1 MIRSLN
7 KEGAYFYLIKMPTQT
22 ALKSRQTKANCYAL
36 GTVLLWSTV
45 STAFK
50 LALAK
55 ASVLLVLTYAMLL
68 AACILFFYLL
78 VKKELSLL
86 SSLSKKEF
94 YSCSFLCFMLFIY
107 YNCLFIG
114 YTGLPVQIAQPINY
128 AWTIMLAVLGCL
140 ILKQPLK
147 RREIFWIF
155 FAFAGVLIISFGNSS
170 TMKESNVLS
179 LFCIFLSTV
188 LYALYWI
195 YNTKNSLP
203 STIKLFL
210 GFLGAGILGVIAL
223 LLQNKTLLLPK
234 SALLPTCY
242 IGLFE
247 LSIPFL
253 LWDKAICYT
262 KSISKIATIP
272 LISPFFALLWA
283 NLILGEQIKYINIIG
298 LLFIV
303 CGIFMQQH
311 SKK

>member
-1 MIRSLN
+1 MPSQ
-7 KEGAYFYLIKMPTQT
+7 KLISTPLGSQ
-22 ALKSRQTKANCYAL
+22 SKANLYAL

-55 ASVLLVLTYAMLL
+55 ASVLLVFTYAMLL
-68 AACILFFYLL
+68 ASVILFLYLL
-78 VKKELSLL
+78 LKKEISLL
-86 SSLSKKEF
+86 FSLSGKE
-94 YSCSFLCFMLFIY
+94 YCSCFLLSCMLFLY

-128 AWTIMLAVLGCL
+128 AWTIMLALLGCL
-140 ILKQPLK
+140 ILKQSLK
-147 RREIFWIF
+147 RREIFWIL
-155 FAFAGVLIISFGNSS
+155 FAFIGVVIISTGNAS
-170 TMKESNVLS
+170 TVKEENSLS
-179 LFCIFLSTV
+179 LFCIFLSTF

-195 YNTKNSLP
+195 YNTKNPLP
-203 STIKLFL
+203 SNIKLFL
-210 GFLGAGILGVIAL
+210 GFFGAGLLGL
-223 LLQNKTLLLPK
+223 STLLFQQETLLWPQ

-253 LWDKAICYT
+253 LWDKAILYT

-272 LISPFFALLWA
+272 LISPFLALLWA
-283 NLILGEQIKYINIIG
+283 QCILGEQIQFINIIG

-303 CGIFMQQH
+303 FGIFMQQ
-311 SKK
+311 KTKNDR

>member
-1 MIRSLN
+1 MSKQKQISTP
-7 KEGAYFYLIKMPTQT
+7 I
-22 ALKSRQTKANCYAL
+22 SRQSKANLFAL

-55 ASVLLVLTYAMLL
+55 ASVLLVFTYAMLL
-68 AACILFFYLL
+68 ASVILFLYLL
-78 VKKELSLL
+78 LKKEISLL
-86 SSLSKKEF
+86 FSLSKKEY
-94 YSCSFLCFMLFIY
+94 YSCFLLSCMLFLY

-128 AWTIMLAVLGCL
+128 AWTIMLALLSCL

-147 RREIFWIF
+147 RREIFWIL
-155 FAFAGVLIISFGNSS
+155 FAFIGVVIISTGNSS
-170 TMKESNVLS
+170 TVKEESSLS
-179 LFCIFLSTV
+179 LFCIFLSTF

-195 YNTKNSLP
+195 YNTKNPLP
-203 STIKLFL
+203 SNIKLFL
-210 GFLGAGILGVIAL
+210 GFLGAGLLGLSTL
-223 LLQNKTLLLPK
+223 LLQQETLLLPQ
-234 SALLPTCY
+234 SALMPTCY

-253 LWDKAICYT
+253 LWDKAILYT

-272 LISPFFALLWA
+272 LISPFLALLWA
-283 NLILGEQIKYINIIG
+283 QCILGEQIQFINIIG

-303 CGIFMQQH
+303 FGIFMQQ
-311 SKK
+311 KTKNDC